1 MFVLF
6 GQHKK
11 RGEQMIKILFKLLV
25 YGFAIIGVLA
35 TLAILHDELNPHGL
49 KPVADKT
56 QVTP

>member
-1 MFVLF
+1 
-6 GQHKK
+6 
-11 RGEQMIKILFKLLV
+11 MIKILFKLLV